1 MPPDLISLS
10 LYTVW
15 IISLHLHYADL
26 IISLHLHYADLII
39 SLHLHYADFSAL
51 SLCLF
56 QVHLPCVV
64 LIYYCTWPIFFA
76 LELYRLDLRL
86 D

>member
-39 SLHLHYADFSAL
+39 SLHLHYADFFRTFIMPISSAL
-51 SLCLF
+51 ALCCFDLLL
-56 QVHLPCVV
+56 HLADF
-64 LIYYCTWPIFFA
+64 LCT
-76 LELYRLDLRL
+76 
-86 D
+86 